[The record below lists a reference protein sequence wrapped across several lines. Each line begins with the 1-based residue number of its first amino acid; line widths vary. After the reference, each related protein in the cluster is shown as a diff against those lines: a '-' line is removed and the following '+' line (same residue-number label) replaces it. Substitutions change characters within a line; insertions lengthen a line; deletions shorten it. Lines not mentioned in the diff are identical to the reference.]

1 MRRILLGL
9 CLTAL
14 VSAGPAMAGVKPAPA
29 AAKPAAAKPAA
40 VKQAAAKPK
49 MATPAM
55 WTAHGS
61 KGTVYMLGS
70 IHALPRNVNWQTPQL
85 MARAREADTFV
96 FEVPMDAGSRA
107 HAVAY
112 FRDNALMP
120 GGMSLPSLFDSEMRA
135 DFRDVV
141 MLTHADPT
149 YIVYMRPWLAALVLE
164 GAASGTGGF
173 YSSEGVD
180 NKIYAM
186 AKARGVQF
194 RALERDEDQFRLFIK
209 EGHEQDEVTDLRLT
223 FKDILAHNGKGDQGL
238 LPAWMKGDTKA
249 LDKLLPEN
257 KGTSAV
263 FRKAWLDD
271 RNRKWVP
278 QIEAMLNEPHTFFI
292 TVGAAHLVGK
302 GGVPNLLRAA
312 GYRVDGPKA

>member
-1 MRRILLGL
+1 MWRALFGLGLGVLSLVLLGQ
-9 CLTAL
+9 ARA
-14 VSAGPAMAGVKPAPA
+14 S
-29 AAKPAAAKPAA
+29 AKPAAEAKPST
-40 VKQAAAKPK
+40 
-49 MATPAM
+49 ATPAM
-55 WTAHGS
+55 WTVHGA

-70 IHALPRNVNWQTPQL
+70 IHALPKNVHWQTPQL
-85 MARAREADTFV
+85 MARLNEADTFV
-96 FEVPMDAGSRA
+96 FEVPMDAASRA
-107 HAVAY
+107 HAATY

-120 GGMSLPSLFDSEMRA
+120 AGLSLPSMFDSEMRS

-164 GAASGTGGF
+164 GAASGTSGL
-173 YSSEGVD
+173 YPSEGVD
-180 NKIYAM
+180 NKVYAL
-186 AKARGVQF
+186 AKARGVTQF
-194 RALERDEDQFRLFIK
+194 RALERDQDQFKLFIK
-209 EGHEQDEVTDLRLT
+209 EGHEQDEVSDLRIT
-223 FKDILAHNGKGDQGL
+223 FKDILAHHGKDDKAL
-238 LPAWMKGDTKA
+238 LPAWMKGDTKKLA
-249 LDKLLPEN
+249 GLLPEN

-302 GGVPNLLRAA
+302 TGVPNLLRAA
-312 GYRVDGPKA
+312 GYKVDGPNS

>member
-1 MRRILLGL
+1 MLRALFGISLGVLSLVLLG
-9 CLTAL
+9 
-14 VSAGPAMAGVKPAPA
+14 PAHAGVKPAA
-29 AAKPAAAKPAA
+29 VAKPAAAA
-40 VKQAAAKPK
+40 
-49 MATPAM
+49 PAM
-55 WTAHGS
+55 WSVHGA

-70 IHALPRNVNWQTPQL
+70 IHALPKNVHWQTPQL
-85 MARAREADTFV
+85 MARLNEADTFV
-96 FEVPMDAGSRA
+96 FEVPMDATSRA
-107 HAVAY
+107 HAATY

-120 GGMSLPSLFDSEMRA
+120 AGLSLPSMFDSEMRS

-164 GAASGTGGF
+164 GAASGTSGL
-173 YSSEGVD
+173 YPSEGVD
-180 NKIYAM
+180 NKVYAL
-186 AKARGVQF
+186 AKARGVTQF
-194 RALERDEDQFRLFIK
+194 RALERDQDQFKLFIR
-209 EGHEQDEVTDLRLT
+209 EGHEQDEVSDLRIT
-223 FKDILAHNGKGDQGL
+223 FKDILTHHGKDDKAL
-238 LPAWMKGDTKA
+238 LPAWMKGDTKKLA
-249 LDKLLPEN
+249 ALLPEN

-302 GGVPNLLRAA
+302 TGVPNLLRAA
-312 GYRVDGPKA
+312 GYKVDGPNS